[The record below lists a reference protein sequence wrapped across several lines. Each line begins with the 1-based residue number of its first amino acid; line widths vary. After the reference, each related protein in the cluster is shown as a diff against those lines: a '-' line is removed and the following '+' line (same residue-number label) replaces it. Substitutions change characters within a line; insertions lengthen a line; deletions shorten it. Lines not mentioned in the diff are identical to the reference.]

1 LHLRTLKTK
10 TKGDVARHIVY
21 TYTHITPRVFPSL
34 VFEGD
39 LRRVYW
45 DDVAES
51 IVVTYES
58 PGVIAE
64 GDSTSDFDFGT
75 INIDYYLTDHS
86 YVFCD
91 GSEGNYFQSV
101 PTGYPY
107 AQKIIQPNALYC
119 VGDYG
124 SRHTLEWTDKLGVA
138 HLIEI
143 EERDY
148 SGAVE
153 PIVNAGA
160 SPASYRINADGE
172 DRDYVILATE
182 LKIRIKPSTPTQYA
196 HLYTEDARKYR
207 VRHFRAATLVWIGYL
222 DPFLY
227 EAGYVKFPEIEISA
241 TCGLASLKELDFRDI
256 MGDDFLT
263 RKSALRIITQILKK
277 LDLDIELRIGINVY
291 ETNMAST
298 DADDP
303 LAYTIV
309 NPLIY
314 YDTNKIDEN
323 GNLQAKTCA
332 DFINGVLRE
341 FSASI
346 AQVNAKWVIFRRE
359 ETVSSF
365 DFREFDLD
373 GAYITEGSINPVS
386 YLKASTQ
393 TTRLC
398 WKNQSGHL
406 QMNPSFGTFKIIQK
420 LNRRKSLLPSYG
432 FELWNVVP
440 YLEGTEFFDGWNIE
454 KTYGTELYWGHEVVE
469 RDQVNGEKF
478 SSGAMYLQFQ
488 ANPTEN
494 LGASYEEGVVSCLG
508 IPITIRSGEDTL
520 KIAFD
525 YKLTSLLAAFPWIML
540 EYKVKIGDWYLKYD
554 GSWTDAGDPG
564 YVEFYSDKYNDWQSF
579 SRVVA
584 LPDGYSSETEEVLE
598 FYLRLNNGG
607 FSIDDV
613 TDYGLTYLDDVV
625 TVGRTG
631 LKRVIY
637 EDDVPEGRYYYE
649 LEEGS
654 DTTSYPDVIRAG
666 DWASGNKKV
675 WRLKDAWTFA
685 QSQLALYSISIDN
698 AIIQYL
704 PNGEDYP
711 EEKVISIVN
720 SVYNKRVFELEILH
734 GDLPTDIPCAAN
746 GYDSHYTV
754 SESIN
759 PEIDYEISSEWT
771 RDGLDELTKIQ
782 SILLKSILVQRRKA
796 SIRLTGTCISDVVLT
811 PCSSVTDTMDGNRI
825 YQVQGLEIDLKTND
839 HTVDLYEL
847 RDPEAAG
854 NEVTPFNGAFDPLAF
869 GVSFD

>member
-1 LHLRTLKTK
+1 M
-10 TKGDVARHIVY
+10 ARHIVY
-21 TYTHITPRVFPSL
+21 TYTHITPRAFPTI

-45 DDVAES
+45 DDVAEA

-64 GDSTSDFDFGT
+64 GDSTSDFDLGT
-75 INIDYYLTDHS
+75 VNIDYYITDHA

-91 GSEGNYFQSV
+91 GTEGNYFESV

-124 SRHTLEWTDKLGVA
+124 SRHTIEWTDKLGVA

-148 SGAVE
+148 SGSVE
-153 PIVNAGA
+153 PIVNHGA

-182 LKIRIKPSTPTQYA
+182 LKIRIKPATPTQYA

-207 VRHFRAATLVWIGYL
+207 VKHFRAGTLVWLGYL

-227 EAGYVKFPEIEISA
+227 EAGYVKYPEIEISA
-241 TCGLASLKELDFRDI
+241 TCGLASLKELDLRDI
-256 MGDDFLT
+256 MGDDFIS

-291 ETNMAST
+291 EANMAST

-323 GNLQAKTCA
+323 GKLQAKKCS
-332 DFINGVLRE
+332 DFINGVLKE
-341 FSASI
+341 FRACI

-373 GAYITEGSINPVS
+373 AAYITEGTINPVA
-386 YLKASTQ
+386 YLKTSTQ

-406 QMNPSFGTFKIIQK
+406 QMNPSYGTFKIIQK
-420 LNRRKSLLPSYG
+420 LNKRKSLLPSHG

-440 YLEGTEFFDGWNIE
+440 YLSGTEFFDGWNIE

-469 RDQVNGEKF
+469 RGDSN
-478 SSGAMYLQFQ
+478 GAMYVQFQ
-488 ANPTEN
+488 ADPTEN
-494 LGASYEEGVVSCLG
+494 LGASYEEGVISCVG
-508 IPITIRSGEDTL
+508 IPITIRSGEDTI

-525 YKLTSLLAAFPWIML
+525 YKLTSLLASFPWIMV
-540 EYKVKIGDWYLKYD
+540 EYKIKIGTNYLRYD
-554 GSWTDAGDPG
+554 GEWVSSDPG
-564 YVEFYSDKYNDWQSF
+564 YLEFYGDKYNEWQTF
-579 SRVVA
+579 SKVVA
-584 LPDGYSSETEEVLE
+584 VPEGYSSETEETLE
-598 FYLRLNNGG
+598 FYIRLNNGG
-607 FSIDDV
+607 FSDDD
-613 TDYGLTYLDDVV
+613 TDYDVANYLDNVV

-637 EDDVPEGRYYYE
+637 GQSVPDSRYYYE
-649 LEEGS
+649 LEKG
-654 DTTSYPDVIRAG
+654 DDATSYPDVIRAG
-666 DWASGNKKV
+666 DWASGSNEKV
-675 WRLKDAWTFA
+675 WRLVDTWDSA
-685 QSQLALYSISIDN
+685 QALFALYSISIDN
-698 AIIQYL
+698 AIIEYL
-704 PNGEDYP
+704 PNGEAYP
-711 EEKVISIVN
+711 EENVISIVN
-720 SVYNKRVFELEILH
+720 SVHNKRVFELEILH

-754 SESIN
+754 SDSLT

-771 RDGLDELTKIQ
+771 RDGMDELTKIQ

-796 SIRLTGTCISDVVLT
+796 SIRLTGLCISDVVLL
-811 PCSSVTDTMDGNRI
+811 PYSSVVDTMDNDRI
-825 YQVQGLEIDLKTND
+825 YQLQGVEIDLKTND

-854 NEVTPFNGAFDPLAF
+854 NEVNPFSGAFDPLAF
-869 GVSFD
+869 GEPFD